1 MRTKTA
7 YSLLTWALLLI
18 ALLAPQ
24 QAKADAVK
32 DAYKYTI
39 NLGGANIIAFR
50 MPVKDD
56 ARVTDGKITYT
67 IEGSEQTYTCLTWR
81 AITDSEW
88 KDKTGDDVPKNYHA
102 MEIVLE
108 QPTLYTI
115 TPGINYVLEYV
126 GGDANKSHGI
136 WTQKQGSEDE
146 YWVKVEW
153 VVPSDMRGKTVKFH
167 WDVELSSG
175 SVKDLQ
181 DVTISVPDPPAIVD
195 PTLTQPVL
203 SQEEKGK
210 IGYAWYIATQNVNKA
225 EAFYKMSADDTVE
238 RHMLLG
244 NEANGTVLLDATV
257 PHYHFYIK
265 VDYYDSFDYLIANR
279 MSDIEDVPMLHAP
292 RHFQAKPEDDG
303 QGSVMLTWDTDHPDY
318 PDIFEM
324 DFFEIQRSLTG
335 KEEDFET
342 LTSVIYETGLTHYEY
357 KDSTYLAALTQEHLS
372 AEGYLPPT
380 KYRIRRSSSSIWGWQ
395 DNPAA
400 ATSTVVRHSQLLLYV
415 PTNSQATWADSTAY
429 TVKVNWDY
437 LPSFAESDDTGTMP
451 ADITG
456 SGTEADP
463 YVIHDADGWN
473 TFARWIENDN
483 ATYANKHYRLDSDI
497 NVMTMVGLSEEKA
510 FKGTFD
516 GNGHTITVD
525 FDAIESYLAPFR
537 YTNGATIRQL
547 RVAGTT
553 IISAKC
559 AAGLIGRSKGSTVEN
574 CQVGVSINSTVNGDG
589 THGGLIAYVDQ
600 GTTTI
605 KNSLFNGS
613 LIGSST
619 NNCGGFV
626 GWTEGDNNAKV
637 TISNCLFAPV
647 QVTVKKPGNT
657 FARTRKTSDVTIA
670 NCYYTQPL
678 GTEEGTNA
686 SGMTNDE
693 LLASLGNG
701 WTIIDG
707 TLKPVMP
714 TYTDEPEFVT
724 PTEGQYWYGWDERAK
739 MTLRIKQYNR
749 VGEHI
754 STRDIALTTSEVK
767 EKTMTVQLSRSC
779 VTHDIELLVNKGTS
793 PLNTV
798 VTKQVT
804 IASNDDFINLKNQ
817 IEEAGESTYFY
828 VTLDTDITTLGNPL
842 GSQKPFRGVFDGRG
856 HSIHVS
862 STFWAAENATLRNIK
877 VKNGSSGQNAGLVR
891 YGKNVVIE
899 NCAVTF
905 NFSSITEG
913 AAFVYDGDGI
923 TLRNCLFSGA
933 VDISSQPSRPVHAW
947 YGFLRETANPT
958 HNNAIVNCVS
968 AMQKF
973 TGVTSGFTFAGSSK
987 DQKASTHTTFDRCYY
1002 VGTNVFNDKNDY
1014 VQLGGSGADLETL
1027 GNQWTTTS
1035 GTPPY
1040 TPVVTNTPTSLD
1052 TLVYMVTIPSH
1063 GFLFESSGRVS
1074 KKVIAETHQS
1084 SVGLTWDTDGNVIDF
1099 FQVLR
1104 KYKDEPDSEYKVIA
1118 TDLTGLSYEDDT
1130 VSPLETYIYKV
1141 RSAVDCEGLHFEESD
1156 PVEGACKHTGKV
1168 TGRVQFPDGTG
1179 LSGVKVNITSQD
1191 NKVSVEVITDD
1202 EGYFE
1207 ADELSYQGKTTATYI
1222 ITPVSKNQL
1231 TLETDSYSVTFND
1244 HTNFYEV
1251 KAFVVTSGQRFSG
1264 YVMYDG
1270 TSIPVK
1276 GAGFTVNGHQVK
1288 NASGKPVETDFEGK
1302 FSFYVN
1308 SGKNVIQAVM
1318 DGHSFTN
1325 NGYFKSSN
1333 GVDFS
1338 EAIDNIYF
1346 YDETTVK
1353 LVGRIV
1359 GGDTQGSLPLDNN
1372 LSHNNLGT
1380 GVKMVLTLEGDNTS
1394 WLVYDNQ
1401 KPEVSV
1407 RDYTVPHEAN
1417 DPKREYFTK
1426 VHTTRKRIEVS
1437 PDSLTGEYRLNLPPV
1452 RWKVQQ
1458 IYSDGYPTL
1467 FQEGM
1472 VSEVI
1477 DLTDCLATHTEKV
1490 EGTFTTAAGQELKN
1504 GVTTTYNAKYNRIYH
1519 APVELVYKQK
1529 TYDSFDYL
1537 GDKFYK
1543 LKNVDGTSTKVPLAT
1558 ADATAPDGVKY
1569 TFGHP
1574 VFSLN
1579 IKYPLLLSAVERY
1592 YWNNDQTSL
1601 NIDVVKVGG
1610 GKVTIQNG
1618 LKITDNRQVVELDE
1632 NGEAMTNLEADQT
1645 PWLLTGDDA
1654 LRTVTMTLEQD
1665 GTNYEAKPIKGYVLN
1680 IFAMADSKD
1689 ILSVS
1694 QPTLID
1700 ILRDPPGGGSYAT
1713 LEKGST
1719 LKLSYT
1725 LDMKYKG
1732 GLNLTYV
1739 SGTKLANFT
1748 GLVAAPYGVGST
1760 YGLNNNADTETVLDF
1775 EYAISGEKG
1784 RAFAYTMNVAQD
1796 IKTSSDINM
1805 VGANAD
1811 LYIGMVQN
1819 LVVTPASTIRAIP
1832 DHIFKQME
1840 GQLGGYTLP
1849 DGSTQ
1854 KYGSLVEIASG
1865 VAANDTLY
1873 HLVRDE
1879 SLMVG
1884 PKVEST
1890 FIHSQKYIITQLLPS
1905 LVEQCRSLMFI
1916 GTDAEAQQRA
1926 NATGKAVYRS
1936 LLPADDD
1943 AFAVMNVKNGEPFYY
1958 TSSMPQ
1964 ENNMSYVIHIPA
1976 GRSETEFPDEVAQ
1989 HCSNI
1994 QSWVAMIAQ
2003 NEQEKLNAFEL
2014 VGNYDVDGGSS
2025 INYSESFSSE
2035 YSISNYMH
2043 LPGFISGSFFDETG
2057 ADMGFAAASIVG
2069 IKVANKFIK
2078 MLWDKMSTTAQADGV
2093 ENDKNFTCR
2102 VHFTG
2107 KTFEFRILP
2116 VLDFDVKDV
2125 SHESK
2130 IFNRKE
2136 SFHIGLNSKSHLDFD
2151 VFRVKTSTDEITSA
2165 GLFDVFTGQNFYDGV
2180 DYVDDYIDRDID
2192 MSKCIYARSF
2202 VYRTRGGATACPW
2215 ENERKTL
2222 FYRKGTILD
2231 ERTKKIENPKIKL
2244 DKQSVSGVAYGEPAR
2259 FVIYLTN
2266 ESEQPEAATGGLAY
2280 YNLYMKET
2288 TNPNGAKL
2296 MIDGMPLDG
2305 QGRIINLVPG
2315 TITQKTLEVF
2325 AGEDYDYEGLTIGV
2339 MSQEDMVNVWD
2350 EVSFDVHYLRTAG
2363 NVEIS
2368 SPSDKWVMN
2377 TDAEYNDKRGYFIP
2391 VVISGFNKHQKNFDH
2406 IEFQYKETA
2415 RGDDFWTNL
2424 CSYFADST
2432 LMASANGVKEMIPE
2446 NGNITTQFYGEGVVM
2461 EKAYDLRAVLYC
2473 RNGNSFLTTAS
2484 KVMSGVKDTRRP
2496 QLFGTPE
2503 PMNGILGA
2511 GENIVFNFSEDIEY
2525 NYLSAITNFE
2535 VKGEVNNDAVTN
2547 DISLQFEGSGGAQ
2560 TEAERNFADKDITID
2575 MMIHPDKTGKD
2586 MPLFAHG
2593 SDGKKLQL
2601 WITND
2606 GKLKARVNDNEYL
2619 SAQTI
2624 DTGNFTQVALVI
2636 HQPAEGS
2643 DRCRLEFYNGGELIG
2658 SHQMEEAYTGTG
2670 IIVFGST
2677 NEANPR
2683 SRSYYSGRM
2692 MEARLWY
2699 RALSGGQ
2706 IGTTY
2711 GYKRLTGYEKGLMD
2725 YWPMNDGQG
2734 HYIVDKAQGATLQTS
2749 NGVGWAKPGG
2759 MSLHIDFADKGLALD
2774 PMAINRTSEQ
2784 DYTLMFWFKTD
2795 SNGRGALICN
2805 GSGHA
2810 EDEGA
2815 ENQFFIGFESDQL
2828 KYRSNGTEV
2837 LIPGYWSDNDW
2848 HHYAMTVNRAM
2859 NVVNIYVDQ
2868 VLRASIEP
2876 EGLGGI
2882 SGDRLMLGNCVYER
2896 MEGGRVKTFDSAN
2909 YLQGNLDEICLFDQ
2923 ALPLTLIKSFSSHSP
2938 QGDEAGLITYLGFQ
2952 RQERS
2957 KDNDLE
2963 TQPYVYSKKIYT
2975 DDEGGVIYERDPLTQ
2990 EPTTT
2995 PQRDYLFADSADVIL
3010 SHIDQA
3016 EGAPV
3021 LPEQELRNLN
3031 FSFVGRD
3038 HSILMNIKNADE
3050 KINKRNIY
3058 VTMREIPDKNGN
3070 AMASAATACFFV
3082 DRNPLRWKQKTVLME
3097 QDYGQESTFNVA
3109 IQNNSQE
3116 SHTYT
3121 IDSYPKW
3128 LTVSPRT
3135 NTISP
3140 TEEQWITF
3148 KVNKDLNVGRF
3159 DEIIYLTD
3167 ENGLSE
3173 PIVLSLKV
3181 NGNLPEWTK
3190 GVDRALRQHSMNIT
3204 ARVQLNNE
3212 IDTEPEDIVGV
3223 FDTEGVCHGVANIS
3237 FSEETGESFAFITVY
3252 DSLTTERPLSFR
3264 LWNHSIG
3271 KEQLL
3276 VARDDDNQKNVT
3288 INFSPSKVVGTP
3300 AKPLLLVGGDQYIQ
3314 SIALYKGWNWV
3325 SFNVLSSELR
3335 DFHTLLDR
3343 LPLHEGD
3350 IMTDNVSGAVLVYTN
3365 GHWMTSDN
3373 SQNPRINHKHAYF
3386 FKVQNDVDIHV
3397 SGTLIKQKMDRT
3409 ISLGSGWN
3417 SVGYTP
3423 MLNLTVQTALT
3434 DYNNKANDG
3443 DVIKSHDEYAIFTE
3457 VNGVGQWKG
3466 SLKYM
3471 KPGEGYM
3478 LYRTS
3483 GNEAEFSYPFYEPTS
3498 TFLDEVSAAP
3508 RTAQGGSPLSL
3519 HSKSNMSLTARVEGI
3534 ELMPGDCLAAY
3545 ADGER
3550 CGQAT
3555 IDSSGDENIFYL
3567 SVAGDKDT
3575 PIWFAIEREGEI
3587 IATTSELMMF
3597 KANAVIGKPLQPTA
3611 ISFTNIIPVSEGWY
3625 TVSGIKLGSKPTQQG
3640 VYIHN
3645 GNKVVIK

>member
-67 IEGSEQTYTCLTWR
+67 IEGSDQTYTCLTWR

-136 WTQKQGSEDE
+136 WTQKQGGEDE

-203 SQEEKGK
+203 SQDEKGK
-210 IGYAWYIATQNVNKA
+210 IGYAWYIATQNVKKA
-225 EAFYKMSADDTVE
+225 EAFYKLSADDTME

-244 NEANGTVLLDATV
+244 NEANGTALLDATI

-335 KEEDFET
+335 REEDFET

-357 KDSTYLAALTQEHLS
+357 KDSTYLAALTQDHLS

-395 DNPAA
+395 GNPAA
-400 ATSTVVRHSQLLLYV
+400 ATSTVIRHSQLLLYV

-437 LPSFAESDDTGTMP
+437 LPSFVESEDTETIP
-451 ADITG
+451 TDITG

-483 ATYANKHYRLDSDI
+483 DTYANKHYLLDSDI
-497 NVMTMVGLSEEKA
+497 NVMTMVGLSEDKA

-525 FDAIESYLAPFR
+525 FDGIESYLAPFR

-547 RVAGTT
+547 HVSGTT

-559 AAGLIGRSKGSTVEN
+559 AAGLIGRSKSSTVEN
-574 CQVGVSINSTVNGDG
+574 CQVEVNINSTVNGDG

-605 KNSLFNGS
+605 NNCLFNGS
-613 LIGSST
+613 LIGSGT
-619 NNCGGFV
+619 YNCGGFV
-626 GWTEGDNNAKV
+626 GWTEGNNNAKV
-637 TISNCLFAPV
+637 NISNCLFAPV

-657 FARTRKTSDVTIA
+657 FARTRKTSDVTIT

-686 SGMTNDE
+686 SGKTNDE

-701 WTIIDG
+701 WAIKNG
-707 TLKPVMP
+707 MLEPVMP
-714 TYTDEPEFVT
+714 TYTEEPEFVT

-754 STRDIALTTSEVK
+754 STWDIELTTSEVK

-793 PLNTV
+793 PLSTV
-798 VTKQVT
+798 V
-804 IASNDDFINLKNQ
+804 
-817 IEEAGESTYFY
+817 
-828 VTLDTDITTLGNPL
+828 
-842 GSQKPFRGVFDGRG
+842 
-856 HSIHVS
+856 
-862 STFWAAENATLRNIK
+862 
-877 VKNGSSGQNAGLVR
+877 
-891 YGKNVVIE
+891 
-899 NCAVTF
+899 
-905 NFSSITEG
+905 
-913 AAFVYDGDGI
+913 
-923 TLRNCLFSGA
+923 
-933 VDISSQPSRPVHAW
+933 
-947 YGFLRETANPT
+947 
-958 HNNAIVNCVS
+958 
-968 AMQKF
+968 
-973 TGVTSGFTFAGSSK
+973 
-987 DQKASTHTTFDRCYY
+987 
-1002 VGTNVFNDKNDY
+1002 
-1014 VQLGGSGADLETL
+1014 
-1027 GNQWTTTS
+1027 TS
-1035 GTPPY
+1035 GTP
-1040 TPVVTNTPTSLD
+1040 PVVTNTPLSLD

-1063 GFLFESSGRVS
+1063 GFLFESSGKVS

-1118 TDLTGLSYEDDT
+1118 TDLTGLSYEDET
-1130 VSPLETYIYKV
+1130 VSPLETYMYKV

-1156 PVEGACKHTGKV
+1156 PVEGACKHTGMV

-1179 LSGVKVNITSQD
+1179 LAGVKVNIASQD
-1191 NKVSVEVITDD
+1191 KKVSVEVTTDD

-1231 TLETDSYSVTFND
+1231 SLEIDSYSVTFND

-1288 NASGKPVETDFEGK
+1288 NVSGKPVETDFEGK

-1325 NGYFKSSN
+1325 NGYFKSSS

-1477 DLTDCLATHTEKV
+1477 DLTDCLASHTENV

-1558 ADATAPDGVKY
+1558 ADATAPGGVKY

-1618 LKITDNRQVVELDE
+1618 LKITDNRKVVELDE
-1632 NGEAMTNLEADQT
+1632 NGEALTNLEADQT

-1748 GLVAAPYGVGST
+1748 GLVTAPYGVGST

-1905 LVEQCRSLMFI
+1905 LVEKCRSLMFI
-1916 GTDAEAQQRA
+1916 GTAAEAQQRA

-1989 HCSNI
+1989 NCSNI

-2014 VGNYDVDGGSS
+2014 VRNYDVDGGSS

-2035 YSISNYMH
+2035 YNISNYMH

-2057 ADMGFAAASIVG
+2057 ADMGFAAASIIG

-2125 SHESK
+2125 SYESK

-2151 VFRVKTSTDEITSA
+2151 VYRVKTSTDEITSA
-2165 GLFDVFTGQNFYDGV
+2165 GLFDVFTGQNFYDCV

-2222 FYRKGTILD
+2222 FYRKGTTLD

-2424 CSYFADST
+2424 CSYYADST
-2432 LMASANGVKEMIPE
+2432 LMASANGVKQMIPE

-2473 RNGNSFLTTAS
+2473 RNGNSFLTTSS

-2547 DISLQFEGSGGAQ
+2547 DISLQFEGGGGAQ

-2601 WITND
+2601 WITNE
-2606 GKLKARVNDNEYL
+2606 GKLKAKVNDNEYL

-2624 DTGNFTQVALVI
+2624 DMGSFTQVALVI

-2643 DRCRLEFYNGGELIG
+2643 DRCRLEFYNGGEQIG

-2670 IIVFGST
+2670 IIMFGST

-2711 GYKRLTGYEKGLMD
+2711 GNKRLTGYEKGLMD

-2734 HYIVDKAQGATLQTS
+2734 HFIVDKAQGATLQTS

-2896 MEGGRVKTFDSAN
+2896 MEGGKVKTFDSAN

-2995 PQRDYLFADSADVIL
+2995 PQRDYLFTASADVIL

-3021 LPEQELRNLN
+3021 LPEQELHNLN

-3223 FDTEGVCHGVANIS
+3223 FDTEGVCHGVSNIS

-3325 SFNVLSSELR
+3325 SFNVLSNELE

-3409 ISLGSGWN
+3409 ISLGGGWN
-3417 SVGYTP
+3417 SIGYTP

-3508 RTAQGGSPLSL
+3508 RTVQGSSPLTI

-3534 ELMPGDCLAAY
+3534 ELMPGDRLAAY

-3550 CGQAT
+3550 CGLASA
-3555 IDSSGDENIFYL
+3555 DSSVESEGDENIFYL

-3611 ISFTNIIPVSEGWY
+3611 ISFTNIIPVTEGWY

>member
-1 MRTKTA
+1 MRTKTTF
-7 YSLLTWALLLI
+7 SLLTWVLLLI

-167 WDVELSSG
+167 WDVKLSSG

-437 LPSFAESDDTGTMP
+437 LPSFKEPEDTETMP
-451 ADITG
+451 VGITG

-473 TFARWIENDN
+473 TFARWIESDN
-483 ATYANKHYRLDSDI
+483 ATYANKHYRLDNDI
-497 NVMTMVGLSEEKA
+497 NVMTMVGLSEDKA

-525 FDAIESYLAPFR
+525 FDGIESYLAPFR

-547 RVAGTT
+547 HVAGTT

-574 CQVGVSINSTVNGDG
+574 CQVDVSINSTVNGDG

-637 TISNCLFAPV
+637 SISNCLFAPTE
-647 QVTVKKPGNT
+647 VTVKQQGNT
-657 FARTRKTSDVTIA
+657 FVRTRKSSDVTIT

-678 GTEEGTNA
+678 GAKEGTNA
-686 SGMTNDE
+686 NGKSNDE

-701 WTIIDG
+701 WIIIDG

-714 TYTDEPEFVT
+714 TYTEEPEFVT

-754 STRDIALTTSEVK
+754 STRDIELTTSEIQ
-767 EKTMTVQLSRSC
+767 EKMTTVQLSRSC
-779 VTHDIELLVNKGTS
+779 VTHDIELIVSKGTS

-798 VTKQVT
+798 
-804 IASNDDFINLKNQ
+804 
-817 IEEAGESTYFY
+817 
-828 VTLDTDITTLGNPL
+828 
-842 GSQKPFRGVFDGRG
+842 
-856 HSIHVS
+856 
-862 STFWAAENATLRNIK
+862 
-877 VKNGSSGQNAGLVR
+877 
-891 YGKNVVIE
+891 
-899 NCAVTF
+899 
-905 NFSSITEG
+905 
-913 AAFVYDGDGI
+913 
-923 TLRNCLFSGA
+923 
-933 VDISSQPSRPVHAW
+933 
-947 YGFLRETANPT
+947 
-958 HNNAIVNCVS
+958 
-968 AMQKF
+968 
-973 TGVTSGFTFAGSSK
+973 
-987 DQKASTHTTFDRCYY
+987 
-1002 VGTNVFNDKNDY
+1002 GTN
-1014 VQLGGSGADLETL
+1014 
-1027 GNQWTTTS
+1027 
-1035 GTPPY
+1035 
-1040 TPVVTNTPTSLD
+1040 
-1052 TLVYMVTIPSH
+1052 LVYSVSVPSH
-1063 GFLFESSGRVS
+1063 RFLFESSGKVS

-1099 FQVLR
+1099 FEVMR
-1104 KYKDEPDSEYKVIA
+1104 KLKDAPDSGYEVIA
-1118 TDLTGLSYEDDT
+1118 TGLTGLSYEDDS
-1130 VSPLETYIYKV
+1130 VSPLDTYMYKV
-1141 RSAVDCEGLHFEESD
+1141 RSAIDCEGLHFEESD

-1168 TGRVQFPDGTG
+1168 TGRIQFPDGTG
-1179 LSGVKVNITSQD
+1179 LAGVKVNIASQD
-1191 NKVSVEVITDD
+1191 NKVNVEVTTDD

-1276 GAGFTVNGHQVK
+1276 GAGFMVNGHQVK
-1288 NASGKPVETDFEGK
+1288 NASGKPVESDFEGK

-1417 DPKREYFTK
+1417 DSKREYFTK

-1477 DLTDCLATHTEKV
+1477 DLTDCLATHTEKI

-1916 GTDAEAQQRA
+1916 GTASEAQQRA

-1958 TSSMPQ
+1958 TSSMP
-1964 ENNMSYVIHIPA
+1964 EEKGMSYVIHIPA
-1976 GRSETEFPDEVAQ
+1976 GRNETEFPDEVAQ

-2057 ADMGFAAASIVG
+2057 ADMGFAAASIIG

-2222 FYRKGTILD
+2222 FYRKGTTLD

-2699 RALSGGQ
+2699 RALNGGQ

-2711 GYKRLTGYEKGLMD
+2711 GYKHLTGYEKGLMD
-2725 YWPMNDGQG
+2725 YWPMNEG
-2734 HYIVDKAQGATLQTS
+2734 HGDYVVDKAQGATLQTS

-2963 TQPYVYSKKIYT
+2963 TQPYVYSKKIYM
-2975 DDEGGVIYERDPLTQ
+2975 DDEGGIIYERDPLTQ

-3070 AMASAATACFFV
+3070 AMASAATSCFFV

-3148 KVNKDLNVGRF
+3148 KVNKDLNVGKF

-3181 NGNLPEWTK
+3181 NGNLPEWTN

-3252 DSLTTERPLSFR
+3252 DSLTTERPLNFR

-3271 KEQLL
+3271 REQMLM
-3276 VARDDDNQKNVT
+3276 ARNDDNTSNVT
-3288 INFSPSKVVGTP
+3288 INFSPSKVVGSP
-3300 AKPLLLVGGDQYIQ
+3300 AKPQLLVGGEEYIQ
-3314 SIALYKGWNWV
+3314 TIALYKGWNWV
-3325 SFNVLSSELR
+3325 SFNLKSDELN

-3373 SQNPRINHKHAYF
+3373 SQNPRINYKHAYF
-3386 FKVQNDVDIHV
+3386 FKVQDDVNIQL
-3397 SGTLIKQKMDRT
+3397 SGTLIKQKADRT
-3409 ISLGSGWN
+3409 ITVAGNWN
-3417 SVGYTP
+3417 SIGYTP

-3534 ELMPGDCLAAY
+3534 ELMPGDRLAAY

>member
-1 MRTKTA
+1 MRTKTTF
-7 YSLLTWALLLI
+7 SLLTWVLLLI

-39 NLGGANIIAFR
+39 NLGGANIIALR

-167 WDVELSSG
+167 WDVKLSSG

-437 LPSFAESDDTGTMP
+437 LPSFKEPEDTETMP
-451 ADITG
+451 VGITG

-473 TFARWIENDN
+473 TFARWIESDN
-483 ATYANKHYRLDSDI
+483 ATYANKHYRLDNDI
-497 NVMTMVGLSEEKA
+497 NVMTMVGLSEDKA

-525 FDAIESYLAPFR
+525 FDGIESYLAPFR

-547 RVAGTT
+547 HVAGTT

-574 CQVGVSINSTVNGDG
+574 CQVDVSINSTVNGDG

-637 TISNCLFAPV
+637 SISNCLFAPTE
-647 QVTVKKPGNT
+647 VTVKQQGNT
-657 FARTRKTSDVTIA
+657 FVRTRKSSDVTIT

-678 GTEEGTNA
+678 GAKEGTNA
-686 SGMTNDE
+686 NGKSNDE

-701 WTIIDG
+701 WIIIDG

-714 TYTDEPEFVT
+714 TYTEEPEFVT

-754 STRDIALTTSEVK
+754 STRDIELTTSEIQ
-767 EKTMTVQLSRSC
+767 EKMTTVQLSRSC
-779 VTHDIELLVNKGTS
+779 VTHDIELIVSKGTS

-798 VTKQVT
+798 
-804 IASNDDFINLKNQ
+804 
-817 IEEAGESTYFY
+817 
-828 VTLDTDITTLGNPL
+828 
-842 GSQKPFRGVFDGRG
+842 
-856 HSIHVS
+856 
-862 STFWAAENATLRNIK
+862 
-877 VKNGSSGQNAGLVR
+877 
-891 YGKNVVIE
+891 
-899 NCAVTF
+899 
-905 NFSSITEG
+905 
-913 AAFVYDGDGI
+913 
-923 TLRNCLFSGA
+923 
-933 VDISSQPSRPVHAW
+933 
-947 YGFLRETANPT
+947 
-958 HNNAIVNCVS
+958 
-968 AMQKF
+968 
-973 TGVTSGFTFAGSSK
+973 
-987 DQKASTHTTFDRCYY
+987 
-1002 VGTNVFNDKNDY
+1002 GTN
-1014 VQLGGSGADLETL
+1014 
-1027 GNQWTTTS
+1027 
-1035 GTPPY
+1035 
-1040 TPVVTNTPTSLD
+1040 
-1052 TLVYMVTIPSH
+1052 LVYSVSVPSH
-1063 GFLFESSGRVS
+1063 RFLFESSGKVS

-1099 FQVLR
+1099 FEVMR
-1104 KYKDEPDSEYKVIA
+1104 KLKDAPDSGYEVIA
-1118 TDLTGLSYEDDT
+1118 TGLTGLSYEDDS
-1130 VSPLETYIYKV
+1130 VSPLDTYMYKV
-1141 RSAVDCEGLHFEESD
+1141 RSAIDCEGLHFEESD

-1168 TGRVQFPDGTG
+1168 TGRIQFPDGTG
-1179 LSGVKVNITSQD
+1179 LAGVKVNIASQD
-1191 NKVSVEVITDD
+1191 NKVNVEVTTDD

-1276 GAGFTVNGHQVK
+1276 GAGFMVNGHQVK
-1288 NASGKPVETDFEGK
+1288 NASGKPVESDFEGK

-1417 DPKREYFTK
+1417 DSKREYFTK

-1477 DLTDCLATHTEKV
+1477 DLTDCLATHTEKI

-1916 GTDAEAQQRA
+1916 GTASEAQQRA

-1958 TSSMPQ
+1958 TSSMP
-1964 ENNMSYVIHIPA
+1964 EEKGMSYVIHIPA
-1976 GRSETEFPDEVAQ
+1976 GRNETEFPDEVAQ

-2057 ADMGFAAASIVG
+2057 ADMGFAAASIIG

-2222 FYRKGTILD
+2222 FYRKGTTLD

-2575 MMIHPDKTGKD
+2575 MIIRPDMTGKE

-2593 SDGKKLQL
+2593 SDGKRLQL
-2601 WITND
+2601 WVTADNH
-2606 GKLKARVNDNEYL
+2606 LKAIVNDQEYV
-2619 SAQTI
+2619 STE
-2624 DTGNFTQVALVI
+2624 TFKSGEFTQVALVI

-2699 RALSGGQ
+2699 RALNGGQ

-2711 GYKRLTGYEKGLMD
+2711 GYKHLTGYEKGLMD
-2725 YWPMNDGQG
+2725 YWPMNEG
-2734 HYIVDKAQGATLQTS
+2734 HGDYVVDKAQGATLQTS

-2963 TQPYVYSKKIYT
+2963 TQPYVYSKKIYM
-2975 DDEGGVIYERDPLTQ
+2975 DDEGGIIYERDPLTQ

-3148 KVNKDLNVGRF
+3148 KVNKDLNVGKF

-3181 NGNLPEWTK
+3181 NGNLPEWTN

-3252 DSLTTERPLSFR
+3252 DSLTTERPLNFR

-3271 KEQLL
+3271 REQMLM
-3276 VARDDDNQKNVT
+3276 ARNDDNTSNVT
-3288 INFSPSKVVGTP
+3288 INFSPSKVVGSP
-3300 AKPLLLVGGDQYIQ
+3300 AKPQLLVGGEEYIQ
-3314 SIALYKGWNWV
+3314 TIALYKGWNWV
-3325 SFNVLSSELR
+3325 SFNLKSDELN

-3373 SQNPRINHKHAYF
+3373 SQNPRINYKHAYF
-3386 FKVQNDVDIHV
+3386 FKVQDDVNIQL
-3397 SGTLIKQKMDRT
+3397 SGTLIKQKADRT
-3409 ISLGSGWN
+3409 ITVAGNWN
-3417 SVGYTP
+3417 SIGYTP

-3534 ELMPGDCLAAY
+3534 ELMPGDRLAAY